1 MIEPIALCLKEI
13 RQRQMEK
20 GIYNPHGFVFVWE
33 EDNEYFGQPYNPDYI
48 TKLFKKLVKECPYTN
63 DEMHFHHLRH
73 SCCSICR
80 ELGFTHAEISALLGH
95 GSESITKEVYDHYE
109 DKIKEDSYKIL
120 NDAFT

>member
-1 MIEPIALCLKEI
+1 
-13 RQRQMEK
+13 
-20 GIYNPHGFVFVWE
+20 
-33 EDNEYFGQPYNPDYI
+33 
-48 TKLFKKLVKECPYTN
+48 
-63 DEMHFHHLRH
+63 MHFHHLRH

-109 DKIKEDSYKIL
+109 DKIKEDSYKTL